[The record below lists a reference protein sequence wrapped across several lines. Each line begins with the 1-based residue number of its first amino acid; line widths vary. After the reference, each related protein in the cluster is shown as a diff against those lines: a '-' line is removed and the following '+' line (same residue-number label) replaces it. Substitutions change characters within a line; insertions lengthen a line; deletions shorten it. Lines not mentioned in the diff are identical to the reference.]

1 MRGSRHAWLL
11 AAALAACSGGAP
23 HWHKTGASEA
33 MVQED
38 SDECRRQAR
47 VALLPERRAPAR
59 TPGEPS
65 TLLTGEEER
74 ALSELRHFQRCM
86 REKGY
91 SAER

>member
-1 MRGSRHAWLL
+1 MLG
-11 AAALAACSGGAP
+11 CS
-23 HWHKTGASEA
+23 
-33 MVQED
+33 
-38 SDECRRQAR
+38 
-47 VALLPERRAPAR
+47 RRATRSCRSAWRPR

-91 SAER
+91 RAER

>member
-1 MRGSRHAWLL
+1 MQGD
-11 AAALAACSGGAP
+11 
-23 HWHKTGASEA
+23 SE
-33 MVQED
+33 Q
-38 SDECRRQAR
+38 CRREAR
-47 VALLPERRAPAR
+47 DALLPGRTAPAR

>member
-1 MRGSRHAWLL
+1 M
-11 AAALAACSGGAP
+11 LAACGSAP
-23 HWHKTGASEA
+23 HWHKPGMSQAA
-33 MVQED
+33 VQED
-38 SDECRRQAR
+38 SEQCRREAR
-47 VALLPERRAPAR
+47 DALLPAHASPAR